1 VTVSQ
6 LVSRERGRLRFVL
19 AAAGIAVALA
29 AVAVLA
35 SIGALSLAG
44 ARWITRPSA
53 PLAAWIVAAILALVA
68 LWYTRRRIRRDASP
82 ARVAA
87 AIESERALRAGSL
100 RGALEVAAT
109 GALGRRAA
117 DDLASRL
124 AAGSDVLAPTMHR
137 RALTRGV
144 VALAAAGVGIL
155 LLAAASR
162 AAPDGWRAMR
172 HPVQAWT
179 GELLA
184 PLVVVDPPAEI
195 LRGERLRL
203 RISAPERRQ
212 VTLHTRT
219 TGAPWSAQPVAVK
232 DGTAEIVLG
241 PLDAD
246 LALVAGDGRVTS
258 DTVSIHVTDRPF
270 VGDVAIRATY
280 PAYLNRAP
288 ETVPVGEPARLPRG
302 SVLSIS
308 GRASTALTRIGLVKN
323 GDTLRLT
330 PDGHAFGGRLAA
342 TESGRWSWS
351 ADGVKGTITD
361 VPAPLEI
368 EVVADSAPRVEILS
382 PGTDTVVLADAR
394 LSLHA
399 AATDDHGL
407 AGISLRSWRQ
417 LANGRAMPE
426 VTQSLAEPPGQQWSG
441 EATIDLAPRQLEPG
455 DELHLVVA
463 ATDNSPWRQTATSRE
478 LVLRIPTMSE
488 QRELARSLADSAAAR
503 ALNAA
508 REQRELAQRTGEA
521 ARTRADRGATGATG
535 SDGRERAQ
543 QRQSMSFQSAEQA
556 KALAEQQRMMQ
567 ERVRALQQDAQELE
581 RQLRAAGALDSSLSR
596 QLEEAQR
603 MLAEALT
610 PEMQAQ
616 LEELS
621 RSLQQLSRDDVR
633 RSLEQLVEQQQRL
646 REQLERSAEML
657 KRAALEGAMQTL
669 RDEATEIAEQERA
682 VADSLARGDSA
693 GQREARELG
702 DRSDDLSREVAEL
715 AKRLERERA
724 EAGPQKLEA
733 AAERAE
739 QSAQAMREA
748 AAQSAQQQQHQRN
761 NPAAGDSAGAAGE
774 RQGERQMQ
782 DTAQQGTEG
791 GEQDAQRRAQQG
803 AQRGAR
809 SGQPQRRQAGDR
821 ASAAR
826 EGAEQMEQAA
836 QALSEA
842 RESQIQEWKNELTG
856 ELDRSIQEMLQM
868 ARQQEALAQRARG
881 GENQQD
887 LRGDQNALQQGV
899 EKVGERIQ
907 RAAGSTSHISPQ
919 SQGAVGEARQRVQ
932 DAAERLSESRRA
944 GNETATAMEEAAQAL
959 NRAASSLVR
968 DRERAAGASTASGL
982 QEMLERMREMAREQG
997 SLNAQA
1003 AGLMPTPGGQMSEQ
1017 AAAQARALAQ
1027 RQRGLAENL
1036 EQAGDGEARAE
1047 ALAREM
1053 REIAQALEGGRLN
1066 PELLERQQRLFRR
1079 LLDAGLSL
1087 EKEERDD
1094 KGERESQSATGTETI
1109 TPGTEASGRGATRF
1123 REPTWN
1129 ELRGL
1134 TAEER
1139 RAVLEYFKRINAER
1153 P

>member
-1 VTVSQ
+1 MTVSQ

-19 AAAGIAVALA
+19 AAAGVAVALA

-35 SIGALSLAG
+35 SIGAFSLAD

-53 PLAAWIVAAILALVA
+53 PLAAWIVAAVLAVVA

-87 AIESERALRAGSL
+87 AIEHERALRAGSL

-124 AAGSDVLAPTMHR
+124 ASSSDVLAPTMHR
-137 RALTRGV
+137 RALRRGCI
-144 VALAAAGVGIL
+144 ALGAAGLAIL

-172 HPVQAWT
+172 HPVKAWT
-179 GELLA
+179 GELLP

-203 RISAPERRQ
+203 RISAPARRQ
-212 VTLHTRT
+212 LTLHTRT
-219 TGAPWSAQPVAVK
+219 TGAPWSAQPLLVK
-232 DGTAEIVLG
+232 DGAAEIVLG

-246 LALVAGDGRVTS
+246 LALVAADGRVTS

-280 PAYLNRAP
+280 PGYLHRAP

-302 SVLSIS
+302 TVLSIS
-308 GRASTALTRIGLVKN
+308 GRASTALTRIGLVRN

-351 ADGVKGTITD
+351 ADGAKGTIAD

-407 AGISLRSWRQ
+407 AGIALRSWRQ

-426 VTQSLAEPPGQQWSG
+426 VAQSLAEPPGQQWSG

-488 QRELARSLADSAAAR
+488 QRQLARSLADSAAAR
-503 ALNAA
+503 AQNAA

-521 ARTRADRGATGATG
+521 ARTRTDRNATGATG

-543 QRQSMSFQSAEQA
+543 QRQTMSFQSAEQA

-610 PEMQAQ
+610 PELQAQ

-669 RDEATEIAEQERA
+669 RDEATEIAEEERS

-693 GQREARELG
+693 GQRKAQELG

-724 EAGPQKLEA
+724 EAGPQKLETA
-733 AAERAE
+733 AQRAE
-739 QSAQAMREA
+739 QSAEAMRQA
-748 AAQSAQQQQHQRN
+748 AAQSAQQQRN
-761 NPAAGDSAGAAGE
+761 DPAAGDSAGGAGE
-774 RQGERQMQ
+774 RQGEREMRDSAQQ
-782 DTAQQGTEG
+782 SAERSQQSTQQRAQQRAQQG
-791 GEQDAQRRAQQG
+791 AQQG
-803 AQRGAR
+803 AQRG
-809 SGQPQRRQAGDR
+809 QQQRQQAGDR

-826 EGAEQMEQAA
+826 EGAQQMEQAA

-868 ARQQEALAQRARG
+868 VRQQE
-881 GENQQD
+881 
-887 LRGDQNALQQGV
+887 
-899 EKVGERIQ
+899 
-907 RAAGSTSHISPQ
+907 
-919 SQGAVGEARQRVQ
+919 
-932 DAAERLSESRRA
+932 
-944 GNETATAMEEAAQAL
+944 
-959 NRAASSLVR
+959 
-968 DRERAAGASTASGL
+968 
-982 QEMLERMREMAREQG
+982 
-997 SLNAQA
+997 
-1003 AGLMPTPGGQMSEQ
+1003 
-1017 AAAQARALAQ
+1017 
-1027 RQRGLAENL
+1027 
-1036 EQAGDGEARAE
+1036 
-1047 ALAREM
+1047 
-1053 REIAQALEGGRLN
+1053 
-1066 PELLERQQRLFRR
+1066 
-1079 LLDAGLSL
+1079 
-1087 EKEERDD
+1087 
-1094 KGERESQSATGTETI
+1094 
-1109 TPGTEASGRGATRF
+1109 
-1123 REPTWN
+1123 
-1129 ELRGL
+1129 
-1134 TAEER
+1134 
-1139 RAVLEYFKRINAER
+1139 
-1153 P
+1153 